1 MELAKDIILALG
13 KGALLLSMPMA
24 PNSGRMFEIFG
35 KDFISINKKKYQRS
49 ERIKRAVKRLKRNR
63 LVEIYDKQGKTVVEL
78 TENGKKR
85 LLVYQLDNLVLPRP
99 KTWDHYWRFVIFDI
113 PETKKRARHAL
124 VGKLRELGFMCLQ
137 KSVWVT
143 PYACKD
149 EIDFIS
155 EILEISNFIIYIEAK
170 YVDDEEKLKLHFS
183 RTLNKMDI

>member
-13 KGALLLSMPMA
+13 TGSLLLSMLIA

-35 KDFISINKKKYQRS
+35 KDFISKNSKKYQRG

-63 LVEIYDKQGKTVVEL
+63 LVEIYEKQGKTVVEL

-85 LLVYQLDNLVLPRP
+85 LLVYQLNNLELMRPRS
-99 KTWDHYWRFVIFDI
+99 WDHFWRFIIFDI
-113 PETKKRARHAL
+113 PETKKHARHAL
-124 VGKLRELGFMCLQ
+124 VSKLRELGFMCLQ

-149 EIDFIS
+149 EIDFIG
-155 EILEISNFIIYIEAK
+155 EILEVSNYIIYIEAK
-170 YVDDEEKLKLHFS
+170 YVDDEEKLKLHFF
-183 RTLNKMDI
+183 KDAK